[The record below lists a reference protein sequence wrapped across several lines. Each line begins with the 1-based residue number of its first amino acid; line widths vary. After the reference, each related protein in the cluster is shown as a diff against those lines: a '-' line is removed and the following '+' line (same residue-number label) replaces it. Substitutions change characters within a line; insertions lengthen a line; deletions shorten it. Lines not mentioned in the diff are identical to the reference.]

1 MLSAFESAYGREVFI
16 SGRLAKYRML
26 RNFGVFYYAR
36 NVLLVL
42 LFVVMV
48 GCGQPLS
55 SASPVDL
62 PTPVAKSGTML
73 PAEGTSTPVNTPPA
87 LLQPTSFSE
96 DTERPVFLAWPL
108 PAHVGLAR
116 ISQFPNS
123 AWSWNFLGLNPGY
136 ECPPMFGYL
145 LNVGSWPYWR
155 DSNIPEAQD
164 MAQADPHNF
173 EMVACY
179 STDGSI
185 GSPDGHEGTDIKALP
200 GTPVLASADGLV
212 MEWRLTGLN
221 SMIVL
226 KHCLFGQWDENHA
239 CSGGQQWYTTYMHLV
254 PASEFLQENLP
265 VTQGVVLGKIFD
277 QSINSHLHFEV
288 GRERRSYANFVNPW
302 GEDVA
307 PWLDCLW
314 ENQSLCLNPDPEF
327 QRLIFYAESEIGIGA
342 VDGAALRLTG
352 VDGIRKVG
360 VWGNQIGFLD
370 ASGNLFLGDKHLTAA
385 DLGNL
390 SGWEM
395 IAEQVLDFQIVGE
408 RIAMINS
415 SGELLLKDLSVGDSW
430 KLLATGVARFS
441 LAETRVGYL
450 TVDGGLHI
458 EQNDADGTQL
468 FERGQVRAFQL
479 TENRVAFL
487 DDDNLLWGNEGRLDA
502 EYQPV
507 AKNPLA
513 FQVTNRRLG
522 LIDADGKLLVK
533 EGNLRAEWLELAVGV
548 RSFQLVDMRILML
561 GADDIYRYKN
571 GSLFQAWTALPYQL
585 PVIVVLNGSLPVT
598 P

>member
-1 MLSAFESAYGREVFI
+1 MLKNLG
-16 SGRLAKYRML
+16 L
-26 RNFGVFYYAR
+26 FYYAK
-36 NVLLVL
+36 NALLLVL
-42 LFVVMV
+42 LSVVMA
-48 GCGQPLS
+48 GCDQAS
-55 SASPVDL
+55 SPTTPVDL

-73 PAEGTSTPVNTPPA
+73 PAEGTSTPGNTPPA
-87 LLQPTSFSE
+87 LLQPTSFPE

-164 MAQADPHNF
+164 KAQADPHNF

-179 STDGSI
+179 STDGGI

-226 KHCLFGQWDENHA
+226 KHCLFGQWDENHT

-265 VTQGVVLGKIFD
+265 VAQGAILGKIFD

-288 GRERRSYANFVNPW
+288 GREQRSYANFVNPW
-302 GEDVA
+302 GEDA
-307 PWLDCLW
+307 TPWLGCLW

-327 QRLIFYAESEIGIGA
+327 QRLVFYNEGEIGIETVGS
-342 VDGAALRLTG
+342 AALRLTG

-360 VWGNQIGFLD
+360 MWGDQIGLLD
-370 ASGNLFLGDKHLTAA
+370 ASGDLFLGDNHLTAA
-385 DLGNL
+385 GPGDL
-390 SGWEM
+390 SGWDK
-395 IAEQVLDFQIVGE
+395 IAGQVLDFQIVGR
-408 RIAMINS
+408 RIATVNS
-415 SGELLLKDLSVGDSW
+415 SGELLLKDLSVDDSW
-430 KLLATGVARFS
+430 KLLARGVAQFS
-441 LAETRVGYL
+441 LAETRIGYL
-450 TVDGGLHI
+450 TLDGSLRI
-458 EQNDADGTQL
+458 EQNDADGNQL
-468 FERGQVRAFQL
+468 FEHNQVRAFQL

-487 DDDNLLWGNEGRLDA
+487 DADGTLWVNEGRLDT
-502 EYQPV
+502 EYQPM
-507 AKNPLA
+507 AKSPLA

-522 LIDADGKLLVK
+522 MIDADGRLLVK

-561 GADDIYRYKN
+561 GSDNTYRYKN
-571 GSLFQAWTALPYQL
+571 GNLLQAWANLPYQL
-585 PVIVVLNGSLPVT
+585 PVTVALNGGLPVT

>member
-1 MLSAFESAYGREVFI
+1 
-16 SGRLAKYRML
+16 ML
-26 RNFGVFYYAR
+26 RNFGLFYYAK
-36 NVLLVL
+36 NVLLLVL
-42 LFVVMV
+42 LFFVMV
-48 GCGQPLS
+48 GCGEPLS
-55 SASPVDL
+55 AAIPVDL
-62 PTPVAKSGTML
+62 PTPVAKSGTMI
-73 PAEGTSTPVNTPPA
+73 PGEITNIPENTPPPLA
-87 LLQPTSFSE
+87 TPTISPM
-96 DTERPVFLAWPL
+96 DIERPVFLAWPL

-145 LNVGSWPYWR
+145 LNVESWPYWR
-155 DSNIPEAQD
+155 DSSIPETQD
-164 MAQADPHNF
+164 KAQADPHNF

-226 KHCLFGQWDENHA
+226 KHCLFGQWDKNHA

-265 VTQGVVLGKIFD
+265 VTQGAVLGKIFD

-314 ENQSLCLNPDPEF
+314 ENQSLCLNPAPEF
-327 QRLIFYAESEIGIGA
+327 QRLFFYANGEIGIEA
-342 VDGAALRLTG
+342 VDGTSLHLTG
-352 VDGIRKVG
+352 IDDIRKVG
-360 VWGNQIGFLD
+360 MRGSQMGFLD
-370 ASGNLFLGDKHLTAA
+370 ASGNLFLGNNHLTAA

-390 SGWEM
+390 SGWEE

-408 RIAMINS
+408 RIAIVNS
-415 SGELLLKDLSVGDSW
+415 SGELLLKDKSVGDSW
-430 KLLATGVARFS
+430 KLLAAGVARFS

-450 TVDGGLHI
+450 TMDGGLHL

-468 FERGQVRAFQL
+468 FERDQVRAFQL

-487 DDDNLLWGNEGRLDA
+487 DEDNVLWVNEGRLDA
-502 EYQPV
+502 EYQPI

-533 EGNLRAEWLELAVGV
+533 EGNLRAEWLELAFGV

-571 GSLFQAWTALPYQL
+571 GSLFQAWTALPYQF
-585 PVIVVLNGSLPVT
+585 PVTVVLNGDLPVT